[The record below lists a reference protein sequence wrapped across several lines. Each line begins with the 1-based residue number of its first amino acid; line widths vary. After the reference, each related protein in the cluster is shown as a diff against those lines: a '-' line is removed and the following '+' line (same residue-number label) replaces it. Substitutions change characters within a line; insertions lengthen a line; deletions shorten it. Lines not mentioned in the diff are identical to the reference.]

1 MFAQILCIWVFWNI
15 ILLTIFFFYGNIILI
30 IYRHDSKS
38 KNGKVAVIMYSVCL
52 VDDEIWALR
61 GLESSFP
68 WEKYGFEIAFSTT
81 RSTDALNFITTEKPD
96 VVFTDVR
103 MPKITG
109 LELSQKAS
117 DARVTSLFI
126 FVSGFSDFEYVQ
138 GALRN
143 FAFDYVL
150 KPIDDNEAEKV
161 LARLKKRLDDMPR
174 GIVSDNSKL
183 ENLTKNIKNATF
195 KSIIEYMNSN
205 YMNKISMT
213 DVANKFYLNPSYC
226 SSLFTKYL
234 DMPFSQ
240 YLNHIR
246 IREAVKLIDSN
257 EDLSFS
263 EIAELVGYK
272 SLSHFSRVFLYTT
285 GVSPSKYKE
294 RGGIS

>member
-1 MFAQILCIWVFWNI
+1 MN
-15 ILLTIFFFYGNIILI
+15 LTTYW
-30 IYRHDSKS
+30 HDNKS
-38 KNGKVAVIMYSVCL
+38 KNRKVAVIMYSVCL
-52 VDDEIWALR
+52 VDDEIWTLR
-61 GLESSFP
+61 GLELSFP

-81 RSTDALNFITTEKPD
+81 RSTDALDFITTEKPD

-109 LELSQKAS
+109 LELSQKVS
-117 DARVTSLFI
+117 DAGVNSLFV

-138 GALRN
+138 SALRN

-150 KPIDDNEAEKV
+150 KPIDDTEAEKV
-161 LARLKKRLDDMPR
+161 LERLKKWLDEMPR
-174 GIVSDNSKL
+174 EIVSNDSEL

-205 YMNKISMT
+205 YMNKISLK

-226 SSLFTKYL
+226 SSLFGKYL

-246 IREAVKLIDSN
+246 IREAVKLIDGN
-257 EDLSFS
+257 EDLSFG
-263 EIAELVGYK
+263 EIAETVGYK
-272 SLSHFSRVFLYTT
+272 SLSHFSRVFAYAM